1 MKDFN
6 KAIQEITAAITALEI
21 IRAQLKTQKPEGAA
35 GQYVEYIG
43 VVLSDAIT
51 REEDKRAELIAAKL
65 KEIAAG
71 KGAEDD

>member
-6 KAIQEITAAITALEI
+6 KAIQEITAAITALEV
-21 IRAQLKTQKPEGAA
+21 IRSQLKTQKPEGAA
-35 GQYVEYIG
+35 GQYVEYIAA
-43 VVLSDAIT
+43 VLADAIQ
-51 REEDKRAELIAAKL
+51 REEEKRAELITEKL